1 MVRSWNTVT
10 FQETDE
16 NLPLKVVVDDVNDN
30 PPEFVGLLQ
39 FTVLEH
45 CSVGEKSKIE

>member
-1 MVRSWNTVT
+1 MVRSWDTIT
-10 FQETDE
+10 KKETDE

-30 PPEFVGLLQ
+30 PPEFVGPLQ
-39 FTVLEH
+39 FTVPEH